1 MSMGVSR
8 ARLDAAM
15 KQLLVHWEIVKTQWD
30 DPVSR
35 EFEARHLKGLGP
47 AIQSTANAMEK
58 MEAILARARRDCE

>member
-8 ARLDAAM
+8 ARLDASM

-35 EFEARHLKGLGP
+35 EFETRHLKALEP
-47 AIQSTANAMEK
+47 AVRGTTNAMEK
-58 MEAILARARRDCE
+58 MEAILARARRECG